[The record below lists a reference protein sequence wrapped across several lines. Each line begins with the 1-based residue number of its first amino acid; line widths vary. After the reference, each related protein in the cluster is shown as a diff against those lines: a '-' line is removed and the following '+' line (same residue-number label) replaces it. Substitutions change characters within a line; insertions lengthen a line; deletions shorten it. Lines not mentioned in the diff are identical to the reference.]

1 MVVTSEFGTK
11 GNLNSVNLFIDEKTY
26 LMPTYVKGF
35 AENHSG
41 SGRVKL
47 RTLVSEFP
55 AKDLF

>member
-1 MVVTSEFGTK
+1 MELK
-11 GNLNSVNLFIDEKTY
+11 ENLNSFNLFIDEKIY
-26 LMPTYVKGF
+26 LMPTQVKGF

-47 RTLVSEFP
+47 RILVSEFP